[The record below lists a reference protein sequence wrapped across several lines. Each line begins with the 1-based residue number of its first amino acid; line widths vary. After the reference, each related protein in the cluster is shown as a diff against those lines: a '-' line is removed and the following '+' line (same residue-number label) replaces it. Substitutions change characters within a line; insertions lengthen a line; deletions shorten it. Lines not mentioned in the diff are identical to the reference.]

1 MAAKITED
9 QKWELLEGI
18 ACGRPIGEL
27 AGIVGVSSPTIT
39 NRLANPAFLAE
50 LVALFDVYDESAVEW
65 LEAFERWEP
74 NPLERRTQYA
84 LRHRVAKLIRA
95 KFHNEDLAEQEEGRR
110 RGWLK
115 RGGITWKW
123 DESFKR
129 WKYGAFNDSWWR
141 GSIGG
146 ADT

>member
-1 MAAKITED
+1 MSRKLTED

-27 AGIVGVSSPTIT
+27 AGIAGVSSPTIT

-50 LVALFDVYDESAVEW
+50 LVSLFDVYDESAVEW
-65 LEAFERWEP
+65 LEALERWELH
-74 NPLERRTQYA
+74 PLERRTQYA

-95 KFHNEDLAEQEEGRR
+95 KFRAEDLAEQEAGRR
-110 RGWLK
+110 RGRLK

-123 DESFKR
+123 NEDYKR
-129 WKYGAFNDSWWR
+129 WEYGMFGDCWWR

-146 ADT
+146 AD